1 MGSPRRGVD
10 QSTLLQEEERRSVQH
25 VLLLGKSPSNR
36 SEGEKRAVLAV
47 CDLMGNRLLLLS
59 FSHKKLWMLHVPKT
73 RGLLDLSF
81 ITREIASWNRLI
93 HVYLNGLIK

>member
-1 MGSPRRGVD
+1 MWTW
-10 QSTLLQEEERRSVQH
+10 STLLLEEEKGSVQH

-36 SEGEKRAVLAV
+36 SKGEKRAVLAV
-47 CDLMGNRLLLLS
+47 RALMGNRLLLLP
-59 FSHKKLWMLHVPKT
+59 FSHKKLWILHVPKT

-81 ITREIASWNRLI
+81 ITREIASWNCLI